1 MISKDDKIEI
11 INSKISILEGVIYNL
26 DIELAAE
33 SAKSNPNNEH
43 IQNVLS
49 EKNDNL
55 MALNAINQLLDIE
68 VSEWY
73 NMKGGTKWQLN

>member
-1 MISKDDKIEI
+1 MISKDDKIQI

-33 SAKSNPNNEH
+33 SAKSNPDNQH

-55 MALNAINQLLDIE
+55 MALNAINELLDIE
-68 VSEWY
+68 VSE
-73 NMKGGTKWQLN
+73 

>member
-1 MISKDDKIEI
+1 MISKEDKIQI

-55 MALNAINQLLDIE
+55 MALNAINQILDIE
-68 VSEWY
+68 VSE
-73 NMKGGTKWQLN
+73 

>member
-1 MISKDDKIEI
+1 MISKDDKIQI
-11 INSKISILEGVIYNL
+11 INSKISIIEGVIYNL

-33 SAKSNPNNEH
+33 SAKSNPNDEH

-68 VSEWY
+68 VSE
-73 NMKGGTKWQLN
+73 

>member
-1 MISKDDKIEI
+1 MISKDDKIQI

-55 MALNAINQLLDIE
+55 MALDAINQLLDIE
-68 VSEWY
+68 VSE
-73 NMKGGTKWQLN
+73 

>member
-1 MISKDDKIEI
+1 MISKEDKIEI

-26 DIELAAE
+26 DIELASE

-68 VSEWY
+68 VSE
-73 NMKGGTKWQLN
+73 

>member
-1 MISKDDKIEI
+1 MISKEDKIQI

-55 MALNAINQLLDIE
+55 MALNAINQILDIA
-68 VSEWY
+68 VSE
-73 NMKGGTKWQLN
+73 

>member
-55 MALNAINQLLDIE
+55 MALNAINELLDIE
-68 VSEWY
+68 VSE
-73 NMKGGTKWQLN
+73 

>member
-1 MISKDDKIEI
+1 MISKDDKIQI

-55 MALNAINQLLDIE
+55 LALNAINQLLDIE
-68 VSEWY
+68 VSE
-73 NMKGGTKWQLN
+73 

>member
-68 VSEWY
+68 VSE
-73 NMKGGTKWQLN
+73 

>member
-1 MISKDDKIEI
+1 MISKEDKIQI

-68 VSEWY
+68 VSE
-73 NMKGGTKWQLN
+73 